1 MSAELIPDAVQHAID
16 EAGLSDA
23 FDLRGRAFVDCPACG
38 TRAGL
43 KLSLITARVN
53 CATCGLEGP
62 LLTYLRECDREPMWD
77 EEVCEPAEI
86 IILDAQRPS
95 KSVTGIP
102 ERAVDRMVMDP
113 EILNEVDSDALSVS
127 SRRSDGRFGERLIM
141 SLLAV
146 VFLIAGLGA
155 AGLSGFANY
164 QAFSGVVADPMQAS
178 IWGWA
183 GVIASVCSFGG
194 FTFFWWHMS
203 GRRIGEAMRALAFA
217 IAGAATSIAG
227 TALFMDNN
235 AAMETAEREQNLASR
250 TVVESQ
256 IEDWSRQLAGIPLE
270 TRSVEGLEAYLAGVE
285 AAGRTHQK
293 PYRDAQ
299 NELGLAKRRADLEQ
313 RIDEARASLLGKG
326 DLNIRVQS
334 EVQSLPGWL
343 FAVMLEVF
351 SSQGTSIA
359 FVSLLLL
366 YGPVSAH
373 EDREMVQ
380 DGDALAVI

>member
-1 MSAELIPDAVQHAID
+1 MSAELIPDTVQNAID
-16 EAGLSDA
+16 QAGLSEA
-23 FDLRGRAFVDCPACG
+23 FDARGRAFVDCPACG
-38 TRAGL
+38 ARTGL
-43 KLSLITARVN
+43 KLSLTTARVN
-53 CATCGLEGP
+53 CANCGLEGP
-62 LLTYLRECDREPMWD
+62 LLTYLRERDLEPLWD
-77 EEVCEPAEI
+77 EEVCGPAEI

-95 KSVTGIP
+95 KSVTVIP
-102 ERAVDRMVMDP
+102 EPIPDPIVMDA
-113 EILNEVDSDALSVS
+113 EILNETGPDPLDV
-127 SRRSDGRFGERLIM
+127 RRSQSDGRVGERVIM
-141 SLLAV
+141 SLLAI

-164 QAFSGVVADPMQAS
+164 QAFSGVVADPLQAS

-203 GRRIGEAMRALAFA
+203 GRRVGEALRALAFA

-235 AAMETAEREQNLASR
+235 AAIEAAEREQSLASR
-250 TVVESQ
+250 TVIESQ
-256 IEDWSRQLAGIPLE
+256 IEDWSRQLVGIPLE

-313 RIDEARASLLGKG
+313 RIDDARASLLGNG
-326 DLNIRVQS
+326 DLDVRVQS
-334 EVQSLPGWL
+334 QVQSLPGWL

-366 YGPVSAH
+366 YGRTPARKDPEPVQ
-373 EDREMVQ
+373 EG
-380 DGDALAVI
+380 DGLAAV